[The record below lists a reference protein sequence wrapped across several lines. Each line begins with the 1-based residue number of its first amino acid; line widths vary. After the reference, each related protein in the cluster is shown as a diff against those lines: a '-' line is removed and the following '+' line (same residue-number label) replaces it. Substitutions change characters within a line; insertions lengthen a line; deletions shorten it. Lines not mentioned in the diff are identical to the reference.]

1 MSYHYL
7 KIVSHLLPHVHE
19 TRHLM
24 LTRILAVENCEDQ
37 IEGTNLSDFNFLA
50 TESGEGDV

>member
-1 MSYHYL
+1 
-7 KIVSHLLPHVHE
+7 
-19 TRHLM
+19 M